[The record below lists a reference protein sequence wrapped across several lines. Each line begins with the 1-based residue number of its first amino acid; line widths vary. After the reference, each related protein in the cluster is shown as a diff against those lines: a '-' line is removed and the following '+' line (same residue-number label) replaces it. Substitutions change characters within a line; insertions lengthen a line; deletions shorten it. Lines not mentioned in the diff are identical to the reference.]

1 MLRGFYTAASGMLAA
16 QYRQDML
23 THNLANSETPGFKAD
38 QGVTRSFPQMLMQA
52 NQAQL
57 VQNQQPI
64 GGLSTAVYLQEQ
76 ITDLRQGDIKQTG
89 NSTDLALMQQGA
101 AENEAV
107 LFSVQTE
114 NGVRYTRNGNL
125 QADEQGRL
133 ATGSGYLVQGIDG
146 NPIQVNNE
154 QFTVGTNG
162 VVTVDGQAIGTIQV
176 VHSENT
182 NALEKDGDGL
192 YRDEENVLQSAHGN
206 NDVTFAIQQY
216 ALENSNVNV
225 AQTMNEMLQSYRL
238 FEANQKVLQ
247 AYDQSLEKAVN
258 EVGRIT

>member
-1 MLRGFYTAASGMLAA
+1 MLRGFYTAASGMLAS
-16 QYRQDML
+16 QYRQNML

-38 QGVTRSFPQMLMQA
+38 QGVTRSFPTMLMQA
-52 NQAQL
+52 NQAQQ
-57 VQNQQPI
+57 VPNQQPI

-76 ITDLRQGDIKQTG
+76 ITDLRQGDIRQTG
-89 NSTDLALMQQGA
+89 NSTDVALMQQGA
-101 AENEAV
+101 NENEAV
-107 LFSVQTE
+107 LFSVQSE
-114 NGVRYTRNGNL
+114 NGVRYTRNGNF
-125 QADEQGRL
+125 QADVQGRL
-133 ATGSGYLVQGIDG
+133 ATGSGHLIQGIDG
-146 NPIQVNNE
+146 NPIQVEND
-154 QFTVGTNG
+154 QFTVGRDG
-162 VVTVDGQAIGTIQV
+162 SVLVGGQAVGTIQV
-176 VHSENT
+176 VHTDNT

-206 NDVTFAIQQY
+206 NDVVFSIEQY

-225 AQTMNEMLQSYRL
+225 AQTMNDMLQSYRL